1 MRKSLAIKYR
11 PKTFEDVCGQ
21 NITVEILKRVV
32 TKKAFSNCLLFA
44 GNSGCGKTTLARILA
59 DQINEG
65 EGAPIEM
72 DCASVGNVDT
82 IRSLIESAYERSL
95 DSKYKIFILDECHA
109 ITAQGWQA
117 FLKCIEEPPV
127 YSIFMF
133 CTTEPHKIP
142 ATILNR
148 VQRYNISKIDTA
160 IIYDRLIKV
169 CQLENFTNYE
179 ATCDLISKLSQGCMR
194 DALTMLDQCADYSED
209 LNIVNTE
216 KIIGKISYQVML
228 KLTKFIWTKDEAKIF
243 AVIESLD
250 STGTDLKQFVSLYL
264 DFALDLT
271 KFYIFNNI
279 YATALPQYLL
289 NEADPEINL
298 VEVVKSINNLSW
310 FNGLIEYLLELKSLV
325 KFDDNIKST
334 VEAYLVRFCRG

>member
-1 MRKSLAIKYR
+1 MKKSLAVKYR

-32 TKKAFSNCLLFA
+32 AKKAFNNCILFA

-65 EGAPIEM
+65 EGSPIEM
-72 DCASVGNVDT
+72 DCASAGNVDT
-82 IRSLIESAYERSL
+82 IRALIESAYERSL

-109 ITAQGWQA
+109 ITSQGWQA

-127 YSIFMF
+127 YTIFMF

-148 VQRYNISKIDTA
+148 VQRYNISKIDTHT
-160 IIYDRLIKV
+160 IYDRLVKV
-169 CQLENFTNYE
+169 CQLENFINYE

-194 DALTMLDQCADYSED
+194 DALTMLDQCADYSND
-209 LNIVNTE
+209 LDIRNTE
-216 KIIGKISYQVML
+216 KILGKISYQIML
-228 KLTKFIWTKDEAKIF
+228 KLTRFLWNKDEAKLF

-250 STGTDLKQFVSLYL
+250 ASGTDLKQFVSLYL
-264 DFALDLT
+264 DFVLDIT
-271 KFYIFNNI
+271 KFYIFSNI

-289 NEADPEINL
+289 TEADPEVNL
-298 VEVVKSINNLSW
+298 VETIKTINNLDW
-310 FNGLIEYLLELKSLV
+310 FNSLIDNLLELKALV
-325 KFDDNIKST
+325 KFDDNVKST
-334 VEAYLVRFCRG
+334 VEAYLIRFCRG

>member
-32 TKKAFSNCLLFA
+32 AKKTFSNCLLFA

-65 EGAPIEM
+65 EGMPIEM
-72 DCASVGNVDT
+72 DCASAGNVDT

-109 ITAQGWQA
+109 ITPQGWQA
-117 FLKCIEEPPV
+117 FLKCIEEPPA

-148 VQRYNISKIDTA
+148 VQRYNISKIDTN
-160 IIYDRLIKV
+160 IIYERLIKV
-169 CQLENFTNYE
+169 CQLENFINFE

-209 LNIVNTE
+209 LNIINTE
-216 KIIGKISYQVML
+216 KILGKISYQIML
-228 KLTKFIWTKDEAKIF
+228 KLTKFLWTKDEAKIF

-264 DFALDLT
+264 DFALDIT

-289 NEADPEINL
+289 NEADPEVNI

-310 FNGLIEYLLELKSLV
+310 FNGLIEHLLELKSLV

-334 VEAYLVRFCRG
+334 VEAYLIRFCRG

>member
-1 MRKSLAIKYR
+1 MKKSLAVKYR

-32 TKKAFSNCLLFA
+32 AKKAFNNCILFA

-65 EGAPIEM
+65 EGSPIEM
-72 DCASVGNVDT
+72 DCASAGNVDT
-82 IRSLIESAYERSL
+82 IRALIESAYERSL

-109 ITAQGWQA
+109 ITTQGWQA

-127 YSIFMF
+127 YTIFMF

-148 VQRYNISKIDTA
+148 VQRYNISKIDTQT
-160 IIYDRLIKV
+160 IYDRLVKV
-169 CQLENFTNYE
+169 CQLENFFNYE

-194 DALTMLDQCADYSED
+194 DALTMLDQCTDYSED
-209 LNIVNTE
+209 LDIRNTE
-216 KIIGKISYQVML
+216 KILGKISYQIML
-228 KLTKFIWTKDEAKIF
+228 KLTRFLFNKDEAKLF

-250 STGTDLKQFVSLYL
+250 ASGTDLKQFVSLYL
-264 DFALDLT
+264 DFMLDIT
-271 KFYIFNNI
+271 KFYIFSNI

-289 NEADPEINL
+289 TETDPEINL
-298 VEVVKSINNLSW
+298 VETVKAINNLDW
-310 FNGLIEYLLELKSLV
+310 FNSLIDNLLELKALV
-325 KFDDNIKST
+325 KFDDNVKST
-334 VEAYLVRFCRG
+334 VEAYLIRFCRG

>member
-1 MRKSLAIKYR
+1 MRKSLAVKYR

-32 TKKAFSNCLLFA
+32 AKKAFNNCLLFA

-59 DQINEG
+59 NQINEG
-65 EGAPIEM
+65 EGTPIEM
-72 DCASVGNVDT
+72 DCASVGNVEA

-109 ITAQGWQA
+109 ITSQGWQA
-117 FLKCIEEPPV
+117 LLKCIEEPPV
-127 YSIFMF
+127 YTIFMF

-148 VQRYNISKIDTA
+148 VQRYNISKIDTQL
-160 IIYDRLIKV
+160 IKERLIKV
-169 CQLENFTNYE
+169 CQLEGFINYDD
-179 ATCDLISKLSQGCMR
+179 TCDLISKLSQGCMR

-209 LNIVNTE
+209 LNILNTE
-216 KIIGKISYQVML
+216 KILGKISYHIML
-228 KLTKFIWTKDEAKIF
+228 KLTSFLFNKDEAKIF

-250 STGTDLKQFVSLYL
+250 NTGTDLKQFVSLYL
-264 DFALDLT
+264 DFALDIT
-271 KFYIFNNI
+271 KFYIFSNI

-289 NEADPEINL
+289 TDPCPETNL
-298 VEVVKSINNLSW
+298 VEVIKLINNLDW
-310 FNGLIEYLLELKSLV
+310 LNKLIDNLLELKSLV
-325 KFDDNIKST
+325 KFDDNVKAT
-334 VEAYLVRFCRG
+334 VEAYLIRFCRG